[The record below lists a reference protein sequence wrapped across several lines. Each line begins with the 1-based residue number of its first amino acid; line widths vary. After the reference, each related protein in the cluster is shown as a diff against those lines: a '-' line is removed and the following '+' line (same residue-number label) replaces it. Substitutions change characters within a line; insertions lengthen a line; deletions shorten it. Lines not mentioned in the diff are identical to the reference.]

1 MESKGIFL
9 RESLGSQ
16 HIFIRMAGGRGARRS
31 STHTKPKDGNGIL
44 PRRVSGEINLDQKL
58 RDLNTV
64 LAFEGPPPRFR
75 F

>member
-16 HIFIRMAGGRGARRS
+16 HSLIRMGGGRGARRY
-31 STHTKPKDGNGIL
+31 STHTKSKDGNVIM
-44 PRRVSGEINLDQKL
+44 PRRVAGEVNLDQKL